1 MNAILRINSLVALAL
16 LAACGSSESG
26 VVRPV
31 NDASIIG
38 DTETDIQVPDV
49 GSVEDIAVDTRGDDT
64 VTVPDAEL
72 DTALPDASV
81 QFCED
86 DDECDSNFC
95 LLAGNADQG
104 ICASLCESND
114 DCPEDSECRLYTNS
128 GGDAVN
134 VCVPTRLCID
144 NDGDG
149 FGFGPACIASDCDDT
164 RDTVN
169 LSADEVCDG
178 TDNDCDGV
186 TDDAPVDADDECA
199 TGFPGIC
206 ATGRTTCDNGA
217 LICSASLTQ
226 QPERCDGLDND
237 CDGNTDEGD
246 DGTPLNR
253 TCYSGP
259 ASTVDVGV
267 CRAGVEL
274 CNSGAYGS
282 CTDQTLPVAET
293 CDGLDSNCDGQ
304 TDEGSPG
311 AGLVCI
317 SGVAGECS
325 QGVTRCEGGAISCQ
339 PLNAPAVELCDN
351 RDNDCDGTVDNGDP
365 GGGAL
370 CNTGQ
375 PGICSAGLTT
385 CSSGTVSCQQLEFA
399 SADICDGL
407 DNNCNGLADEG
418 NPGGG
423 AACDTGR
430 AGVCEAGITSCTGG
444 EILCNQS
451 TAASAEICD
460 ALDNDCNG
468 AINNGCP
475 DSIALGVGTASPQFA
490 DADGGSP
497 YSIPCATGAAVVGF
511 YGRSGSEI
519 DAIGPV
525 CAPIQLFERTDT
537 TPWRYEVRGGTR
549 TDTSTRGGGG
559 GSPFR
564 ATCPANEFVIGVNG
578 RAADRMDAWQFT
590 CGTMSI
596 TGNPGSLA
604 VTRTSVSTSAYLG
617 GSGGSNFSYTC
628 PENRIVTGI
637 SGRSGSLLDSI
648 SVTCSQL
655 TFGVR

>member
-1 MNAILRINSLVALAL
+1 
-16 LAACGSSESG
+16 
-26 VVRPV
+26 
-31 NDASIIG
+31 
-38 DTETDIQVPDV
+38 
-49 GSVEDIAVDTRGDDT
+49 
-64 VTVPDAEL
+64 
-72 DTALPDASV
+72 
-81 QFCED
+81 
-86 DDECDSNFC
+86 
-95 LLAGNADQG
+95 
-104 ICASLCESND
+104 
-114 DCPEDSECRLYTNS
+114 
-128 GGDAVN
+128 
-134 VCVPTRLCID
+134 
-144 NDGDG
+144 
-149 FGFGPACIASDCDDT
+149 
-164 RDTVN
+164 
-169 LSADEVCDG
+169 
-178 TDNDCDGV
+178 
-186 TDDAPVDADDECA
+186 
-199 TGFPGIC
+199 
-206 ATGRTTCDNGA
+206 
-217 LICSASLTQ
+217 
-226 QPERCDGLDND
+226 
-237 CDGNTDEGD
+237 
-246 DGTPLNR
+246 
-253 TCYSGP
+253 
-259 ASTVDVGV
+259 
-267 CRAGVEL
+267 
-274 CNSGAYGS
+274 
-282 CTDQTLPVAET
+282 
-293 CDGLDSNCDGQ
+293 
-304 TDEGSPG
+304 
-311 AGLVCI
+311 
-317 SGVAGECS
+317 
-325 QGVTRCEGGAISCQ
+325 
-339 PLNAPAVELCDN
+339 
-351 RDNDCDGTVDNGDP
+351 
-365 GGGAL
+365 
-370 CNTGQ
+370 
-375 PGICSAGLTT
+375 
-385 CSSGTVSCQQLEFA
+385 VSCQQLEFA

-444 EILCNQS
+444 EIVCNQS